1 MGIFVVVNV
10 CGYRLSMCMVIG
22 IHADIVQPSADV
34 FIDVISC
41 RKMNRPARYLI
52 IQSHGE

>member
-1 MGIFVVVNV
+1 MMI
-10 CGYRLSMCMVIG
+10 S

-41 RKMNRPARYLI
+41 RKTSRPARYLI
-52 IQSHGE
+52 IQLHGE